1 MWESMST
8 PAIFSLIGETLRRS
22 RGAIGFS
29 SQSILRKIP
38 IIIVSPIGGYLI
50 EVYGINVE
58 IKIGFTVSIVL
69 TILAIIFQRKYYTEA
84 GRVREREAINVVE
97 LWREIKISLKKLLPA
112 DIMARLAS
120 NTIKVYVVLYVS
132 NVIGASPV
140 YYGLMISIQMITSIS
155 SSSKLADIY
164 GRKIFV
170 TLTFTFFTLFPVSL
184 TVIP

>member
-22 RGAIGFS
+22 RRATGFS

-38 IIIVSPIGGYLI
+38 IIIAPPIGGHLI

-69 TILAIIFQRKYYTEA
+69 AILAIIFQRKYYTEA

-120 NTIKVYVVLYVS
+120 NMIKVYVVLYV
-132 NVIGASPV
+132 
-140 YYGLMISIQMITSIS
+140 L
-155 SSSKLADIY
+155 
-164 GRKIFV
+164 
-170 TLTFTFFTLFPVSL
+170 
-184 TVIP
+184 